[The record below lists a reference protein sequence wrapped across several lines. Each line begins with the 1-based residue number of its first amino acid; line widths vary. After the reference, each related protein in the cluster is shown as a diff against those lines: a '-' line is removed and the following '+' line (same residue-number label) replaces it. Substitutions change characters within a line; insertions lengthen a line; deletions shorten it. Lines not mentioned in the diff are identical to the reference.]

1 MERTTGILN
10 VDNVALRG
18 RAQIEVDCELISDDG
33 ILSVLGVSAD
43 AVALTAE
50 SFETDATVTG
60 RVNFKVLYVSSEN
73 GLSAMDYYSDFK
85 TSISTDSGAVHKLFA
100 FGKVLGVE
108 KINVTENAVKLKA
121 IVEIELIGANK
132 KEIAHVDCAG
142 VCAKREVVSEC
153 ELKEVAEG
161 AFDIYEE
168 YDTEGSV
175 EKIILLDTD
184 LILKDGKP
192 TRDGLLISGTAVANL
207 VYKTQ
212 DGVKSLTLS
221 LPFCEEIETLGAT
234 PDDDIYLYGYV
245 KDSKIILSGDEDN
258 TVIRVDM
265 TVSVR
270 VPVFEVREKEILV
283 DAYDI
288 DNDIRLDKRDCESYK
303 KTGDWNWEERLS
315 GTVSLEEDRAVKI
328 LALCNASPFVSEIK
342 ADKDKISLL
351 GALSALLVYVDEDD
365 IIKSVDVELPFA
377 VDYEAQ
383 GSEENGETYLR
394 TAICDTTTAI
404 KRGGDVEVMYV
415 LKVYAYQCVREKFSY
430 VSDIAVEECAS
441 YERKPIVIYKRR
453 DGENDW
459 DIAKAL
465 RVPIESVLDRGEKLV
480 VCYRQLEE

>member
-1 MERTTGILN
+1 MEKTTGILN
-10 VDNVALRG
+10 MDNVALRG
-18 RAQIEVDCELISDDG
+18 RAQIEVDCELVSDDT

-108 KINVTENAVKLKA
+108 KISTTENAIKLKA

-132 KEIAHVDCAG
+132 KEITYADCTG
-142 VCAKREVVSEC
+142 VCAKREGILEC

-161 AFDIYEE
+161 SFDIYEE

-175 EKIILLDTD
+175 DKIILLDTD

-207 VYKTQ
+207 VYKTE

-221 LPFCEEIETLGAT
+221 LPFCEEIETLGT
-234 PDDDIYLYGYV
+234 TSEDDIYLYGFV
-245 KDSKIILSGDEDN
+245 KDAKIILTGEEDS

-288 DNDIRLDKRDCESYK
+288 DNDIRLARRDCENYK

-315 GTVSLEEDRAVKI
+315 GTVTLSENKATKI
-328 LALCNASPFVSEIK
+328 LSLCNANPFISEIK
-342 ADKDKISLL
+342 SSKDKISLL
-351 GALSALLVYVDEDD
+351 GAVSALLVYVDEND
-365 IIKSVDVELPFA
+365 IIRGDDVELPFVVEFDA
-377 VDYEAQ
+377 N
-383 GSEENGETYLR
+383 GSEEIGETYLR

-404 KRGGDVEVMYV
+404 KRGGDIEVMYV

-430 VSDIAVEECAS
+430 VSEITLEESARC
-441 YERKPIVIYKRR
+441 ERKPIVIYKRR

-465 RVPIESVLDRGEKLV
+465 RVPIENILDKGENLV